1 MMPERHAAVV
11 HVIEDAKLHYL
22 LPQATAPRT
31 AVWSSGSSPVAGQ
44 ARISTPGSLLPGM
57 RRHSAAATNLAS
69 AAGAVV

>member
-44 ARISTPGSLLPGM
+44 ARISTPGM